1 MELLIKVLDGCGVN
15 NRYWVFFAATTDQ
28 KFTVRVTDTETEEQ
42 VEYTNPLK
50 HPADAVTDTAAFDT
64 CP

>member
-1 MELLIKVLDGCGVN
+1 MLN

-28 KFTVRVTDTETEEQ
+28 AYVVNVYDQ
-42 VEYTNPLK
+42 VAGAPRQYINPLGQQSS
-50 HPADAVTDTAAFDT
+50 AVTDTAAFVT